1 MINQFSRAITN
12 ELIGRRPQSRLL
24 SESISSRDPHLV
36 DTKGLYRKDRW
47 AELHEKVTQIL
58 LESFDEHF
66 PTLMRA
72 YREEQRLQH
81 AIQPTAEPRDEG
93 VRQHESDPDSGTEG
107 SRGEVVSPV
116 PRLGPG

>member
-1 MINQFSRAITN
+1 MVNQFSRAITN
-12 ELIGRRPQSRLL
+12 ELIGRRPA
-24 SESISSRDPHLV
+24 
-36 DTKGLYRKDRW
+36 YRKERW
-47 AELHEKVTQIL
+47 SELNEKVRQIL
-58 LESFDEHF
+58 LGSFRDHF